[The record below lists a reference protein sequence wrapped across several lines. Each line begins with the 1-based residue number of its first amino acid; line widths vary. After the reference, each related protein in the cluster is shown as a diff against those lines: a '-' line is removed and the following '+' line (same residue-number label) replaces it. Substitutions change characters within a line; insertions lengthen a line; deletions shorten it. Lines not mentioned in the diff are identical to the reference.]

1 MNINKELFH
10 LIKNHKYDEF
20 KKKLNKD
27 IDINL
32 QDENKN
38 TLIHYAII
46 FNQEEIIKL
55 LLSYECNI
63 DYIDIDGKSILY
75 YPIKYGYNNI
85 LKTIL
90 NNSKDI
96 IGISIYN
103 IKDKTNNTPLHYA
116 VLYNNTV
123 AVNIILDIDSKI
135 NTAND
140 EGNTP
145 LHIAVYNNNIDNI
158 NLLLK
163 SEDIQV
169 NLLNNQGLS
178 VFHIAVIKRY
188 INILKIFLYDKR
200 FDINIIETKYNMTP
214 LMYLLDINYLNII
227 IEMLNNGALLS
238 NQDIYGNNILHH
250 CLIENK
256 LDMFLFLKNYKNNKT
271 IDNQINIKGCTP
283 LHILLEKFNNIDI
296 DLNNIIINTNINLQ
310 DNNGNTCM
318 HLLCKNNLWL
328 KVKNILIKKKID
340 LFIYNLNNETPL
352 SYIKKENYNE
362 FIDIITLSYYN
373 YLKKKPQQWI
383 SKWENECSTVIND
396 DSRVGLSKGDYTVK
410 DKTKCLELIKNNII
424 NSNIS
429 IPLKQNI
436 YKIKIPA
443 LDAVK
448 YNTFLGISLDVV
460 SCCIYIATK
469 CNYFVPIHH
478 EIADNTNFNLFL
490 SNMKLT
496 RFYDITD
503 FYDIEILWIQQ
514 HIYIPSSIDKSI
526 EMFKNSSKRLMAI
539 PIGIELSQGSHANIL
554 IIDKTKLT
562 AERFEP
568 SGKDSPIG
576 FYYNHELL
584 DNKILTYLNKF
595 FDNITYLKP
604 NNYLPK
610 ISFQLYDNIEEEH
623 NKNIGDPDGFCLSWC
638 FWYASEKSKY
648 IDIPSEQL
656 VKKLIIAVKRQNL
669 SFRSV
674 IRNFTKFITDIRDNL
689 LKTNNIDINDWINN
703 NITKELINQVHDNIK
718 KIVYDLNL

>member
-1 MNINKELFH
+1 MNINKELFN

-27 IDINL
+27 IDVNF
-32 QDENKN
+32 QDEYKN

-46 FNQEEIIKL
+46 LNQEEIIKL
-55 LLSYECNI
+55 LLSYECNL
-63 DYIDIDGKSILY
+63 DYIDIDGKSILH

-85 LKTIL
+85 FKIIID
-90 NNSKDI
+90 NSKDI
-96 IGISIYN
+96 IGIQVYN

-116 VLYNNTV
+116 VLYNNSV
-123 AVNIILDIDSKI
+123 AIACLLDIDTNFNVNS
-135 NTAND
+135 AND

-163 SEDIQV
+163 SKDIHV
-169 NLLNNQGLS
+169 NVLNNQGLS

-188 INILKIFLYDKR
+188 TDVLKIFIYDKR
-200 FDINIIETKYNMTP
+200 FNINAIETKYNMTP
-214 LMYLLDINYLNII
+214 LMYLLDTKYLNII

-238 NQDIYGNNILHH
+238 YQDIYGNNILHH
-250 CLIENK
+250 CLFENK
-256 LDMFLFLKNYKNNKT
+256 LDMFLFLKNYKNNKI

-283 LHILLEKFNNIDI
+283 LHILLENFNNIDI
-296 DLNNIIINTNINLQ
+296 DLSNIIINTNINLQ

-318 HLLCKNNLWL
+318 HLLCKTNLWL

-352 SYIKKENYNE
+352 SYINKENYNE

-373 YLKKKPQQWI
+373 YLKKKPRQWI

-396 DSRVGLSKGDYTVK
+396 DSRVS
-410 DKTKCLELIKNNII
+410 KCLELIKNNII
-424 NSNIS
+424 SSNSS
-429 IPLKQNI
+429 IPLKKNI
-436 YKIKIPA
+436 YKINIPTT
-443 LDAVK
+443 DAVK

-469 CNYFVPIHH
+469 CNYFVPIQH
-478 EIADNTNFNLFL
+478 EMSDNSNFNLFL
-490 SNMKLT
+490 SSMKLT
-496 RFYDITD
+496 RFYDVTD
-503 FYDIEILWIQQ
+503 FYGIEILWIQQ

-526 EMFKNSSKRLMAI
+526 EMFKNSSKRLMVI
-539 PIGIELSQGSHANIL
+539 PIGIELSQGSHANML
-554 IIDKTKLT
+554 IIDKIKLI

-568 SGKDSPIG
+568 SGKDTPIG
-576 FYYNHELL
+576 FYYNQELL
-584 DNKILTYLNKF
+584 DTKLLTYLNKF

-604 NNYLPK
+604 SHYLPK
-610 ISFQLYDNIEEEH
+610 ISFQLYDNIEENH

-648 IDIPSEQL
+648 IDMPSEQL
-656 VKKLIIAVKRQNL
+656 VKKLIVAVKRQNL

-674 IRNFTKFITDIRDNL
+674 IRNFTKFITDVRDEL
-689 LKTNNIDINDWINN
+689 LKQNNIDINDWINN
-703 NITKELINQVHDNIK
+703 NVTKELINQVHNNIK
-718 KIVYDLNL
+718 KVVYDLNL

>member
-1 MNINKELFH
+1 MNINKELFN
-10 LIKNHKYDEF
+10 LIKNNKYDEF
-20 KKKLNKD
+20 KQKINKD
-27 IDINL
+27 IDLNL
-32 QDENKN
+32 LDEYNN

-55 LLSYECNI
+55 LLSYECKI

-85 LKTIL
+85 FKIIL
-90 NNSKDI
+90 DNSKDI
-96 IGISIYN
+96 IGIPINN
-103 IKDKTNNTPLHYA
+103 IKDKDNNTPLHYS
-116 VLYNNTV
+116 VLYNNSV
-123 AVNIILDIDSKI
+123 AMAYLLDINSNI
-135 NTAND
+135 NSVNN
-140 EGNTP
+140 EGNIP
-145 LHIAVYNNNIDNI
+145 LHIAVYNNNIDII

-163 SEDIQV
+163 NQDIQV

-188 INILKIFLYDKR
+188 IDIIKIFIYNKK
-200 FDINIIETKYNMTP
+200 FNINVTETKYNMTP

-256 LDMFLFLKNYKNNKT
+256 LDMFLFLKNYKNNKM

-283 LHILLEKFNNIDI
+283 LHILLENFNNIDI

-310 DNNGNTCM
+310 DNKGNTCM

-340 LFIYNLNNETPL
+340 IFIYNLNNESPL
-352 SYIKKENYNE
+352 SYINKENYND
-362 FIDIITLSYYN
+362 FIDTIALSYLN
-373 YLKKKPQQWI
+373 YLKKKPITWV
-383 SKWENECSTVIND
+383 SKWENECS
-396 DSRVGLSKGDYTVK
+396 TVK

-424 NSNIS
+424 NSNSS
-429 IPLKQNI
+429 IPLKKNI
-436 YKIKIPA
+436 YKINIPK
-443 LDAVK
+443 LNEVK

-460 SCCIYIATK
+460 SSCIYIAK
-469 CNYFVPIHH
+469 NCNYFVPIQH
-478 EIADNTNFNLFL
+478 EISDNSNFNLFL

-496 RFYDITD
+496 RFYDVTD

-514 HIYIPSSIDKSI
+514 HIYIPKSIDKYI
-526 EMFKNSSKRLMAI
+526 EMFINSSKRLMAI

-554 IIDKTKLT
+554 IIDKKNLI

-568 SGKDSPIG
+568 SGKDTPIG
-576 FYYNHELL
+576 FYYNPELL
-584 DNKILTYLNKF
+584 DSKLLAYLNKF

-604 NNYLPK
+604 INYLPK
-610 ISFQLYDNIEEEH
+610 ISFQLYDNIEVEH

-648 IDIPSEQL
+648 IDMPSEQL

-669 SFRSV
+669 SFRNV

-689 LKTNNIDINDWINN
+689 LKKNNIDINDWINN
-703 NITKELINQVHDNIK
+703 NLTKELINQVHADIK

>member
-1 MNINKELFH
+1 MNINKELFY

-20 KKKLNKD
+20 KKILNKD
-27 IDINL
+27 IDVNF
-32 QDENKN
+32 QDEYKN

-63 DYIDIDGKSILY
+63 DYIDIDGKTILY

-85 LKTIL
+85 FKIIL
-90 NNSKDI
+90 DNSKDI
-96 IGISIYN
+96 IGITIYN
-103 IKDKTNNTPLHYA
+103 IKDKNNNTPLHYA
-116 VLYNNTV
+116 VLYNNSV
-123 AVNIILDIDSKI
+123 ALNVLLDIDSNI
-135 NTAND
+135 NIAND

-163 SEDIQV
+163 SKVIDV

-188 INILKIFLYDKR
+188 IDVIKIFINDKR
-200 FDINIIETKYNMTP
+200 FNINTIETKYNMTP

-256 LDMFLFLKNYKNNKT
+256 IDIFLFLKNYKNNKI

-283 LHILLEKFNNIDI
+283 LHILLENFNNIDI

-352 SYIKKENYNE
+352 TYINKENYNE
-362 FIDIITLSYYN
+362 FIDMVTLSYYN
-373 YLKKKPQQWI
+373 YLKKKPQQWV
-383 SKWENECSTVIND
+383 SKWENDCS
-396 DSRVGLSKGDYTVK
+396 TVK
-410 DKTKCLELIKNNII
+410 DKNKCLELIKNNII
-424 NSNIS
+424 NSTSS
-429 IPLKQNI
+429 IPLKKNI
-436 YKIKIPA
+436 YKINIPT
-443 LDAVK
+443 LNAVK

-469 CNYFVPIHH
+469 CDYFVPIQH
-478 EIADNTNFNLFL
+478 EMSDNSNFNLFL

-503 FYDIEILWIQQ
+503 FYGIEILWIQQ
-514 HIYIPSSIDKSI
+514 HIYIPNSIDKSI
-526 EMFKNSSKRLMAI
+526 EIFKNSSKRLMAI

-554 IIDKTKLT
+554 IIDKVKLI

-568 SGKDSPIG
+568 SGKDTPIG
-576 FYYNHELL
+576 FYYNNDLL
-584 DNKILTYLNKF
+584 DKKILSYLNKF

-638 FWYASEKSKY
+638 FWYASEKNKY
-648 IDIPSEQL
+648 IDMPSEQL
-656 VKKLIIAVKRQNL
+656 VKKLIIAIKRQNL

-689 LKTNNIDINDWINN
+689 LKKNNIDINDWINN
-703 NITKELINQVHDNIK
+703 NVTKELINKIHDNIK

>member
-1 MNINKELFH
+1 MNINKELNY

-20 KKKLNKD
+20 KKRLNKD
-27 IDINL
+27 IDVNF
-32 QDENKN
+32 QDEYKN

-55 LLSYECNI
+55 LLSYECKI
-63 DYIDIDGKSILY
+63 DYIDIDGKSILH
-75 YPIKYGYNNI
+75 YPIKFGYNNI
-85 LKTIL
+85 LKIML
-90 NNSKDI
+90 DNSKDI
-96 IGISIYN
+96 IGMSIYN

-116 VLYNNTV
+116 VLYNNSV
-123 AVNIILDIDSKI
+123 ALNVLLDIDSNI

-163 SEDIQV
+163 NKDIQV
-169 NLLNNQGLS
+169 NLLNNNGLS

-188 INILKIFLYDKR
+188 IDILKIFIYDKT
-200 FDINIIETKYNMTP
+200 FNINVIETKYNMTP

-238 NQDIYGNNILHH
+238 YQDIYGNNILHH

-256 LDMFLFLKNYKNNKT
+256 LDMFIFLKNYKNNKI
-271 IDNQINIKGCTP
+271 IDNQINIKGNTP
-283 LHILLEKFNNIDI
+283 LHILLENFNNIDIDI
-296 DLNNIIINTNINLQ
+296 DLNNIIMNTNINLQ
-310 DNNGNTCM
+310 DYNGNTCM
-318 HLLCKNNLWL
+318 HLLCKKNLWL

-340 LFIYNLNNETPL
+340 LFIYNLDNETPL
-352 SYIKKENYNE
+352 SYINKENYNE

-373 YLKKKPQQWI
+373 YLKKKPQQWV
-383 SKWENECSTVIND
+383 SKWENECS
-396 DSRVGLSKGDYTVK
+396 TVK

-424 NSNIS
+424 NSNSS
-429 IPLKQNI
+429 IPLKKNI
-436 YKIKIPA
+436 YKINIPTS
-443 LDAVK
+443 DAVK

-469 CNYFVPIHH
+469 CNYFVTIQH
-478 EIADNTNFNLFL
+478 EMSDNSNFNLFL
-490 SNMKLT
+490 SSMKLT
-496 RFYDITD
+496 RFYDVTD
-503 FYDIEILWIQQ
+503 FYGIEILWIQQ

-539 PIGIELSQGSHANIL
+539 PIGIELSQGSHANML
-554 IIDKTKLT
+554 IIDKIKLI

-568 SGKDSPIG
+568 SGKDTPIG
-576 FYYNHELL
+576 FYYNQELL
-584 DNKILTYLNKF
+584 DTKLLTYLNKF

-604 NNYLPK
+604 TNYLPK
-610 ISFQLYDNIEEEH
+610 ISFQLYDNIEEDH

-648 IDIPSEQL
+648 VDMPSEQL

-674 IRNFTKFITDIRDNL
+674 IRNFTKFTTDIRDNL
-689 LKTNNIDINDWINN
+689 LEQNNIDINNWINN
-703 NITKELINQVHDNIK
+703 NVTIELINQVHDNIK

>member
-1 MNINKELFH
+1 MNINKELFN
-10 LIKNHKYDEF
+10 LIRNHKYDEF
-20 KKKLNKD
+20 KKRLNKD

-46 FNQEEIIKL
+46 FNQEEIVKL

-63 DYIDIDGKSILY
+63 DYIDIDGKTILY

-85 LKTIL
+85 LKIIL
-90 NNSKDI
+90 DNSKDI
-96 IGISIYN
+96 ISIPIYN
-103 IKDKTNNTPLHYA
+103 IKDKDNNTSLHYA
-116 VLYNNTV
+116 VLYNNNV
-123 AVNIILDIDSKI
+123 SLNVLLDINS
-135 NTAND
+135 NVNSANN

-163 SEDIQV
+163 SKDIQV
-169 NLLNNQGLS
+169 DLLNNQGLS
-178 VFHIAVIKRY
+178 IFHIAVIKRY
-188 INILKIFLYDKR
+188 MDVIKIFIYDKR
-200 FDINIIETKYNMTP
+200 FNINIIETKYNMTP

-238 NQDIYGNNILHH
+238 YQDIYGNNILHH

-256 LDMFLFLKNYKNNKT
+256 LDMFLFFKNYKSNKI
-271 IDNQINIKGCTP
+271 IDNQINIKGNTY
-283 LHILLEKFNNIDI
+283 LHILLENFNNI
-296 DLNNIIINTNINLQ
+296 DLNNIIINTNLNLQ

-318 HLLCKNNLWL
+318 HLLCKKNLWL

-352 SYIKKENYNE
+352 SYINKENYNE
-362 FIDIITLSYYN
+362 FIDIITTSYYN
-373 YLKKKPQQWI
+373 YLKKNPQQWV
-383 SKWENECSTVIND
+383 SKWENECSI
-396 DSRVGLSKGDYTVK
+396 VK
-410 DKTKCLELIKNNII
+410 DKTKCLELIKNIII
-424 NSNIS
+424 NSNSS
-429 IPLKQNI
+429 IPLKKNI
-436 YKIKIPA
+436 YKINIPA

-448 YNTFLGISLDVV
+448 YTTFLGISLDVV

-469 CNYFVPIHH
+469 CNYFVPIQH
-478 EIADNTNFNLFL
+478 ELADNSNFNVFL
-490 SNMKLT
+490 SDMKLK
-496 RFYDITD
+496 RFYDVTD

-514 HIYIPSSIDKSI
+514 HIYIPNSIDKSI

-539 PIGIELSQGSHANIL
+539 PVGIELSQGSHANIL
-554 IIDKTKLT
+554 IIDKVKLI

-568 SGKDSPIG
+568 SGKDTPIG
-576 FYYNHELL
+576 FFYNPELL
-584 DNKILTYLNKF
+584 DKHLFNYLNKF
-595 FDNITYLKP
+595 FNNITYLKP

-648 IDIPSEQL
+648 VDIPSEQL

-674 IRNFTKFITDIRDNL
+674 IRNFTKFITDIRDDL
-689 LKTNNIDINDWINN
+689 LKKNNIDINDWINN
-703 NITKELINQVHDNIK
+703 NVTKELINQVNDNIK